1 MRLEIKNGRY
11 SEGEIGCRQSVALV
25 KMIREDIELQYQKQ
39 QFHDITQL
47 TLCEVHRN
55 ARAE

>member
-1 MRLEIKNGRY
+1 
-11 SEGEIGCRQSVALV
+11 
-25 KMIREDIELQYQKQ
+25 MIREDTELQYQKQ